1 MTPIFGC
8 DRRAQKYCETR
19 CFLGVVLHVLCME
32 GQESMASTVSCKQ
45 HRNTTAFI
53 KKKNKN
59 ITETTATT
67 TGTAIALGW
76 NSPTRH
82 MFFVS
87 HMCAWKDLTW
97 SSRPDTC
104 EPHCLRIDSTWGIW
118 KKGPL
123 SPQNL
128 YTKLPTMLE
137 MSPAP
142 RSINFQSLLHL
153 RTGQCE
159 SEVARVK
166 PADLLFTVSS
176 QTVESDSNPRRHCD
190 IAQCRTYRCVE
201 YICTIYV
208 HVCVDQQSVPSC
220 HWTSASSTWIM
231 FGHSWQTQWAGPCC
245 WYWFWPFQLLG
256 FCGVQPE
263 SLLLKLL
270 EIGLK
275 FRKKHT

>member
-19 CFLGVVLHVLCME
+19 CFLGVVLHVLSME
-32 GQESMASTVSCKQ
+32 GQESMATTVSCKQ

-118 KKGPL
+118 KKVPH
-123 SPQNL
+123 
-128 YTKLPTMLE
+128 
-137 MSPAP
+137 
-142 RSINFQSLLHL
+142 HL
-153 RTGQCE
+153 
-159 SEVARVK
+159 K
-166 PADLLFTVSS
+166 
-176 QTVESDSNPRRHCD
+176 
-190 IAQCRTYRCVE
+190 
-201 YICTIYV
+201 ICT
-208 HVCVDQQSVPSC
+208 QSFPQWLRWVLLQGPS
-220 HWTSASSTWIM
+220 TFKA
-231 FGHSWQTQWAGPCC
+231 CC
-245 WYWFWPFQLLG
+245 IWGQDNVNQKSLG
-256 FCGVQPE
+256 
-263 SLLLKLL
+263 
-270 EIGLK
+270 
-275 FRKKHT
+275 